1 MLWLHSLGKVIDM
14 TDEKYVFQTDC
25 REKKRTASG
34 AFHKRTHAGKG
45 GAVKFPSDYMTR
57 KELNA
62 MNGEPKSYNLN
73 SPMTWAEF
81 KELPDDI
88 KVMYIKL
95 IREKFRV
102 SDSTIFRMMGVSQ
115 AAGQRHF
122 AKLGL
127 GMGKGGKPVNSD
139 MDGWCKW
146 INGIKEAEKEG
157 VLPDVLP
164 ELVNQPEE
172 VADVEAVEESVEVV
186 EERTQLK
193 SAVPE
198 YGQLDFECNA
208 SAALQMVDQIL
219 QDANVKITVVWK
231 RLGEGVRC
239 G

>member
-1 MLWLHSLGKVIDM
+1 M

-127 GMGKGGKPVNSD
+127 GMGKRGKPVNSD
-139 MDGWCKW
+139 MDGWCMW
-146 INGIKEAEKEG
+146 INGIKGAEKES

-164 ELVNQPEE
+164 ELVNRPEE